1 MRAEPTACIISAG
14 TRKIPLPMMVPTTMA
29 VECQA
34 FSSRTSSG
42 LFPSTAAVE
51 VAMNPSLVFAN
62 RFWST
67 LHCSVARRRRSVYL
81 GQVPAMTQFLV
92 LGRRQ
97 LHQQR
102 LLLRIKPAQQR
113 LQISLRH
120 GSAADGRL
128 PGTAP
133 DMHEDTRSATRHGRI
148 GVVVHQYAP
157 AIEIVG
163 AAHLFVFV
171 AAPVGGD
178 GGGVH
183 KSVIEP

>member
-42 LFPSTAAVE
+42 LFPSAAAVE

-67 LHCSVARRRRSVYL
+67 LHCSVARRVLYHRKI
-81 GQVPAMTQFLV
+81 PAMTQFLV
-92 LGRRQ
+92 LRRRQ

-102 LLLRIKPAQQR
+102 LSFRIKPAQQC
-113 LQISLRH
+113 LHVSLRH
-120 GSAADGRL
+120 GCAADGRL
-128 PGTAP
+128 TGAAP
-133 DMHEDTRSATRHGRI
+133 DMHEDTRSATCHGRI
-148 GVVVHQYAP
+148 CIVVHQYAP
-157 AIEIVG
+157 AIEIVS

-171 AAPVGGD
+171 AAPVGRD

-183 KSVIEP
+183 QRVVGL